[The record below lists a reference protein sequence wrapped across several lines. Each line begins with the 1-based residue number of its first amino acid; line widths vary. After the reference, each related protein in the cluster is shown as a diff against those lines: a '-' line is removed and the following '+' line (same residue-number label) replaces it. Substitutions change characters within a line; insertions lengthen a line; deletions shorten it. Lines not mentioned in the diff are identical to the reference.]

1 MMIMENHDLELA
13 KLKLTEENLSLV
25 IVKQGKVIFETHKQG
40 ISGFLQAIDEQKKNL
55 VGASA
60 ADKIVGVAA
69 ATLCAYSGLVSIFA
83 LTISEAGIRVLEDN
97 NIACVFERKVTNI
110 LNRNKTD
117 VCPFEKLAM
126 NSGSTN
132 DAYLKLKSL
141 AEQMMKKSSG
151 TSNC

>member
-1 MMIMENHDLELA
+1 MENQDLELA
-13 KLKLTEENLSLV
+13 KLKLTEKNLSLV
-25 IVKQGKVIFETHKQG
+25 IVKRGNVIFETRKQG
-40 ISGFLQAIDEQKKNL
+40 ISGFLQAIEKQEKNL

-69 ATLCAYSGLVSIFA
+69 AMLCVYSELAAMFA

-97 NIACVFERKVTNI
+97 NIECVFERKVTNI

-126 NSGSTN
+126 SSGSPD
-132 DAYLKLKSL
+132 DAYVKLKSL
-141 AEQMMKKSSG
+141 ANQMIKKSSG
-151 TSNC
+151 TSC

>member
-1 MMIMENHDLELA
+1 MIMENHDLELA
-13 KLKLTEENLSLV
+13 KLKLTEENLTLV
-25 IVKQGKVIFETHKQG
+25 IVKQGNVIFETRKQG
-40 ISGFLQAIDEQKKNL
+40 IGGFLQAIEEQEKSL

-83 LTISEAGIRVLEDN
+83 LTISEAGIRVLEEN
-97 NIACVFERKVTNI
+97 NIACAFERKVTNI

-126 NSGSTN
+126 TSGSPD
-132 DAYLKLKSL
+132 DAYAKLKSL
-141 AEQMMKKSSG
+141 ADQMMK
-151 TSNC
+151 

>member
-1 MMIMENHDLELA
+1 MIMGNHDLELA
-13 KLKLTEENLSLV
+13 KLKLTEKDFSLV
-25 IVKQGKVIFETHKQG
+25 IVKQGKVIFETRKQG
-40 ISGFLQAIDEQKKNL
+40 ISGFLQAINEQEKNL

-83 LTISEAGIRVLEDN
+83 LTISEAGIKVLEDN
-97 NIACVFERKVTNI
+97 NIACVFEIKVTNI
-110 LNRNKTD
+110 LNRDKTD

-126 NSGSTN
+126 VSESPG
-132 DAYLKLKSL
+132 DAYVKLKSL

>member
-1 MMIMENHDLELA
+1 MTMENHDLELA
-13 KLKLTEENLSLV
+13 KLKLTEENLTLV
-25 IVKQGKVIFETHKQG
+25 IVKHGKVIFETRKQG
-40 ISGFLQAIDEQKKNL
+40 ITGFLQAIDEQEKSL

-60 ADKIVGVAA
+60 ADKIVGIAA

-83 LTISEAGIRVLEDN
+83 LTISEAGIRFLKNN
-97 NIACVFERKVTNI
+97 NIACVFQRKVTNI

-126 NSGSTN
+126 ASGSPD

-141 AEQMMKKSSG
+141 ADQMMKK
-151 TSNC
+151 